1 MDAMMAVPPV
11 HEHVH
16 QRASKERQP
25 YEEPEHMRSVLGEQ
39 QREGNDQK
47 SNEHQ
52 PSFGFHQTCPLAG
65 VLAPTR
71 HTPVG
76 I

>member
-1 MDAMMAVPPV
+1 MAAMMAVPPV

-39 QREGNDQK
+39 QREGNEQK
-47 SNEHQ
+47 SDQHYSG
-52 PSFGFHQTCPLAG
+52 PGFRGHTLSRWFLMPNMILQ
-65 VLAPTR
+65 R
-71 HTPVG
+71 H
-76 I
+76 